1 MVRLGMLNTNNW
13 APLLRYLRRLGE
25 PTGEGER
32 DRLVEPPSSPGS
44 SEADASISSSR
55 TVRRVTHAK
64 HRPVSAQTR
73 DAIFQQAGSGL
84 SAPEVAR
91 RYGVHEGTVRA
102 IWRKP
107 NKRERTRGLH
117 RFTEEDRQR
126 ALELRAQGKTFIEIS
141 LELGFERST
150 VRKHLAKE

>member
-1 MVRLGMLNTNNW
+1 M
-13 APLLRYLRRLGE
+13 
-25 PTGEGER
+25 
-32 DRLVEPPSSPGS
+32 
-44 SEADASISSSR
+44 
-55 TVRRVTHAK
+55 
-64 HRPVSAQTR
+64 
-73 DAIFQQAGSGL
+73 FQQAGSGL